1 MFELWTDKKVL
12 LSNLSLTE
20 SLAAFLHL
28 SFVTQL
34 KYPQVKYCHNRFMI
48 LTALCRKQKR
58 YVISFSADLQLMEM
72 TLVSS

>member
-34 KYPQVKYCHNRFMI
+34 KYPQVKYCHRFVI
-48 LTALCRKQKR
+48 LTALCRKKKR

-72 TLVSS
+72 TLVSL